1 MIFKLNANVLGINT
15 AVHFIPGQ
23 SSGNVPAVRG
33 NDLQRSGIA
42 AVPHRWRFG
51 SRSLHQCVTGPRT
64 EHTGRQITGGKY
76 ILADAVMALNRGY
89 LVWFACKSRLVSRQI
104 IAIHMDNPS
113 GIINQTS
120 LLHFDIFIQFFAL
133 FKVTMV
139 LRCDIL
145 FNSNLEIDETVN

>member
-76 ILADAVMALNRGY
+76 ILKNHELDLLCLNE
-89 LVWFACKSRLVSRQI
+89 
-104 IAIHMDNPS
+104 
-113 GIINQTS
+113 IINRPIGRYISMCLDRTS
-120 LLHFDIFIQFFAL
+120 ASLTQCFTWLMQ
-133 FKVTMV
+133 
-139 LRCDIL
+139 
-145 FNSNLEIDETVN
+145 